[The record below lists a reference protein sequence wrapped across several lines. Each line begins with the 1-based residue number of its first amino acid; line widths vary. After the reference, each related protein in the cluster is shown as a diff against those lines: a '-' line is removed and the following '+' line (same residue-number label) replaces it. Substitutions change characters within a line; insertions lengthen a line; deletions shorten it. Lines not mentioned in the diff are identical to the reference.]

1 MEKIKGLLINVGE
14 KPQTVEIDN
23 TLDELQRIVGGWIET
38 LFLKQDRS
46 IVMILNEEGKLIDNP
61 PLKPNIDFRNDVVVG
76 NVIVLGTDIEN
87 GEFRS
92 LTEEE
97 DLEVR
102 IFLHSLLIR

>member
-1 MEKIKGLLINVGE
+1 MDKIKGLLIKVGE
-14 KPQTVEIDN
+14 KPETVEIDN
-23 TLDELQRIVGGWIET
+23 TLQELQGIVGGYIET

-46 IVMILNEEGKLIDNP
+46 IVMILNEEGKLEG
-61 PLKPNIDFRNDVVVG
+61 LEPNIDFRNDVVVG

-102 IFLHSLLIR
+102 VFLESLLIR

>member
-23 TLDELQRIVGGWIET
+23 TLEELQRIVGGWIET
-38 LFLKQDRS
+38 LFIKQDRS
-46 IVMILNEEGKLIDNP
+46 IVMILNEEGKLEG
-61 PLKPNIDFRNDVVVG
+61 LKPNIDFTNDVVVG

-92 LTEEE
+92 LTDEE

-102 IFLHSLLIR
+102 VFLESLLIR